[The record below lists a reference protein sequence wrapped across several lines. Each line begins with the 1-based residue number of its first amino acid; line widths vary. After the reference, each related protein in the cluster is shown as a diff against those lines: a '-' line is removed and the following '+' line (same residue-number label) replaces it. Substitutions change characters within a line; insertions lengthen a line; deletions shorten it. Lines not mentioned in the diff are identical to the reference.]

1 MLDSVESLMDEYISS
16 LDSYSYKLYK
26 LLPSG
31 KRLRAKLIL
40 KIAKKSSDSIKLSAI
55 VELIHA
61 ASLLHDDVIDDATTR
76 RGVASINAIYGNK
89 SAIMLGDILYSK
101 AFSELSSFESK
112 IAKSIS
118 NAVTMLSVGELLD
131 VELSKEFNSDLDLY
145 MDMIYKKTAVLIEA
159 SAKSAALLSGK
170 NPDSYAI
177 YGKNLGLAFQ
187 IIDDILDITQDST
200 KLGKPALNDFKEGK
214 VTIPY
219 IYLYQRL
226 DESDKEFLRSLYKKE
241 LSIDEQNWIKEKMSQ
256 YHVIEDT
263 LSLARGLG
271 EDALNAIKS
280 DNDEVLIGIIKD
292 MIEREF

>member
-26 LLPSG
+26 LLPFG

-61 ASLLHDDVIDDATTR
+61 ASLLHDDVIDDAITR

-89 SAIMLGDILYSK
+89 NAIMLGDILYSK

-170 NPDSYAI
+170 DPDSYAI

-241 LSIDEQNWIKEKMSQ
+241 LSIDEQKWIKEKMSQ

-263 LSLARGLG
+263 LSLARSLG